1 LVFHIKEGIQIEG
14 VRKQGTKTNKMRV
27 AVYVARMGEMRNAH
41 KMLVRKPEGKRPLGK
56 RRHRWEDSIR
66 IHVKEVE

>member
-27 AVYVARMGEMRNAH
+27 AVYVARMGEMRSVY
-41 KMLVRKPEGKRPLGK
+41 KIFS
-56 RRHRWEDSIR
+56 DIS
-66 IHVKEVE
+66 